1 MTQDLSNTLVVFDLD
16 GTLADSA
23 HDLIATLNVI
33 LAREGLPAVSYADAI
48 NMVGSGARA
57 LLRRGFAHGQRD
69 LDEATTE
76 RLFADFI
83 AYYEA
88 HVCIE
93 TKLYPGVVAALDHL
107 EGAGAQFAVCTNKTE
122 RLAHALL
129 RDLGIHHR
137 FLAVCGQD
145 TFDVSKPNPR
155 ALTQTIAKAGG
166 NPARAIMVGDS
177 RTDIDTAKA
186 AGIPVVAVDFG
197 YTDTPVSALG
207 PDRVISHFDALAAA
221 VASLRALQEA

>member
-57 LLRRGFAHGQRD
+57 LLRRGFAHGQRA
-69 LDEATTE
+69 LDDATTE

-83 AYYEA
+83 AYYSD
-88 HVCIE
+88 HICVE
-93 TKLYPGVVAALDHL
+93 TRLYPGVVAALDGL
-107 EGAGAQFAVCTNKTE
+107 EAQGAKFAVCTNKTE
-122 RLAHALL
+122 RLAQALL

-145 TFDVSKPNPR
+145 TFDVCKPNPR

-166 NPARAIMVGDS
+166 DPARSIMVGDS

-197 YTDTPVSALG
+197 YTDTPVSELG
-207 PDRVISHFDALAAA
+207 PDLIVPHFDALVAA
-221 VASLRALQEA
+221 VARLLARANA